1 MKLSKYIRGTYLRFA
16 HCHIVWSLS
25 QHYKE
30 MKKRILADTLNSNLW
45 NQQNSCYTIPASPPP
60 A

>member
-16 HCHIVWSLS
+16 HGHLVWNLS

-30 MKKRILADTLNSNLW
+30 MKKRTLADTLNYKFMES
-45 NQQNSCYTIPASPPP
+45 AK
-60 A
+60 